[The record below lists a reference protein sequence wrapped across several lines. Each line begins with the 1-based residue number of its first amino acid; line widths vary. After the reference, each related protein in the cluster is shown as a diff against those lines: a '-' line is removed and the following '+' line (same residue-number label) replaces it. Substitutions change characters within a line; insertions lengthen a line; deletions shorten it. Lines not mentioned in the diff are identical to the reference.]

1 MNAENPRET
10 LTSQAAIKLDTKVNM
25 FQSLQGSGGLSFL
38 AGVQSL
44 AALPGL
50 GPTPILRDDF
60 APMVSN
66 TGASNL
72 KSAAQPRDAGGV

>member
-25 FQSLQGSGGLSFL
+25 FL
-38 AGVQSL
+38 AGIRALLVTGQVQSL
-44 AALPGL
+44 AALLGL

-72 KSAAQPRDAGGV
+72 KSATQPRDAGGV

>member
-25 FQSLQGSGGLSFL
+25 FQSLQGSGFSYL

-44 AALPGL
+44 AALLGL

-66 TGASNL
+66 TGAANL